1 MKNFSALMTFM
12 TALSTAGLAWAQQTA
27 PPSVPPSAVTPNA
40 TSGGSAMLA
49 AAIIVVVLLVALGIT
64 VKLLDLKRRRESEAV
79 QLQAQI
85 SDALLREAAL
95 FGLPVTPTAHVP
107 LWSGT
112 PATIEVRG
120 QVPSPEVKDA
130 LLRLVRREA
139 ARVRPD
145 FHVQD
150 EVAVVPSMVRAA

>member
-1 MKNFSALMTFM
+1 
-12 TALSTAGLAWAQQTA
+12 
-27 PPSVPPSAVTPNA
+27 
-40 TSGGSAMLA
+40 MLA
-49 AAIIVVVLLVALGIT
+49 AAIIVVAVLVFLGIT

-85 SDALLREAAL
+85 SDALLREERV
-95 FGLPVTPTAHVP
+95 FGLSVTPTAHVP

-112 PATIEVRG
+112 PATLELRG

-130 LLRLVRREA
+130 VLRLVNREA

-145 FHVQD
+145 FHVND
-150 EVAVVPSMVRAA
+150 EVAVVPSMARAA

>member
-1 MKNFSALMTFM
+1 MKSFAALMVM
-12 TALSTAGLAWAQQTA
+12 LAALSTAGLAWAQQMA
-27 PPSVPPSAVTPNA
+27 PPSAPPSAVTPN
-40 TSGGSAMLA
+40 TTGGGNAMLA
-49 AAIIVVVLLVALGIT
+49 AVIIVAVLLAFLGIT

-112 PATIEVRG
+112 PATIELRG
-120 QVPSPEVKDA
+120 QVPTPEIKDA
-130 LLRLVRREA
+130 VLRLVGREA

-145 FHVQD
+145 FHVED
-150 EVAVVPSMVRAA
+150 EVAVVPSMARAA

>member
-1 MKNFSALMTFM
+1 MKSFAALTVLL
-12 TALSTAGLAWAQQTA
+12 TALGITGLAWAQPMAPSA
-27 PPSVPPSAVTPNA
+27 PPSSVSPNP
-40 TSGGSAMLA
+40 TGGSAMLA
-49 AAIIVVVLLVALGIT
+49 AAIIVVAVLVFLGIT

-85 SDALLREAAL
+85 SDALLREERV
-95 FGLPVTPTAHVP
+95 FGLSVTPTAHVP

-112 PATIEVRG
+112 PATLELRG

-130 LLRLVRREA
+130 VLRLVNREA

-145 FHVQD
+145 FHVND
-150 EVAVVPSMVRAA
+150 EVAVVPSMARAA